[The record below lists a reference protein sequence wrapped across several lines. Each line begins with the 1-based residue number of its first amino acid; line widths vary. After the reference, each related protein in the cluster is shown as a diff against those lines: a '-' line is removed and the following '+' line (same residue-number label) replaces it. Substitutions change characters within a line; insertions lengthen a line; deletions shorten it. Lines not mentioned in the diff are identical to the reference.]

1 MIIAAPQIMKKE
13 EGLWGIKKDDLLREG
28 DEGGGTIEE
37 RGNEERVQEINLKLS
52 YLRNHRVVIVVG
64 VDVVDVVVG
73 IDGNVVVGV
82 VMTASYSDLKQGD
95 FFR

>member
-1 MIIAAPQIMKKE
+1 M
-13 EGLWGIKKDDLLREG
+13 LREG

-52 YLRNHRVVIVVG
+52 YLRNHGVVIVVG
-64 VDVVDVVVG
+64 VDVVGVVVG

>member
-1 MIIAAPQIMKKE
+1 M
-13 EGLWGIKKDDLLREG
+13 LREG
-28 DEGGGTIEE
+28 DEGGETIEE
-37 RGNEERVQEINLKLS
+37 RGNEERVQEINLKSS

>member
-1 MIIAAPQIMKKE
+1 M
-13 EGLWGIKKDDLLREG
+13 LREG

-52 YLRNHRVVIVVG
+52 YLRIHGVVIVVG
-64 VDVVDVVVG
+64 VDVIGVVVV

>member
-1 MIIAAPQIMKKE
+1 M
-13 EGLWGIKKDDLLREG
+13 LREG

-64 VDVVDVVVG
+64 VDVVGVVVG